1 MFIESLLKNK
11 NARQRRKMLRPNTE
25 LVKEE
30 VMQGQPRFVDI
41 SKGTLTAETKRSR
54 AVNKATKFKKGL

>member
-1 MFIESLLKNK
+1 
-11 NARQRRKMLRPNTE
+11 MLRPNTE

-41 SKGTLTAETKRSR
+41 SKGTLIAETKRSR

>member
-1 MFIESLLKNK
+1 
-11 NARQRRKMLRPNTE
+11 MLRPNTE

-41 SKGTLTAETKRSR
+41 SKGILTAETKRSR

>member
-1 MFIESLLKNK
+1 
-11 NARQRRKMLRPNTE
+11 MLRPNTE

-41 SKGTLTAETKRSR
+41 SKGTLIAETKRAE
-54 AVNKATKFKKGL
+54 AVNKANLRKKNK